1 MNYWGQGAVNA
12 IGWGQAT
19 NNIIGWGSICADSWS
34 PNTNLVGWKN

>member
-12 IGWGQAT
+12 IGWGQAA

-34 PNTNLVGWKN
+34 PNTNLVG